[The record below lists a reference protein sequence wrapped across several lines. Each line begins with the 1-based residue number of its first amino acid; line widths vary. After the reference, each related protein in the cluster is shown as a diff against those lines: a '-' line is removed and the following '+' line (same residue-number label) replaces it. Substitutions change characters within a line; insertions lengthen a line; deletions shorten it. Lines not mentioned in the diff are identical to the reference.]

1 MSGWL
6 IKSRKGQVMDTP
18 IHPKFTTLAYALILL
33 REAGYPCVFY
43 GDMYGTCEPFLSSP
57 TCDGKLGN
65 LILARKLYAYGEQ
78 QDYFQDPD
86 CIGWVRR
93 GISDPPGFQASGMA
107 VVMNW
112 VGDYK
117 KKAHDEQS
125 IFQKPRWV
133 RRLSGL
139 AGKFGV
145 MPKRSPR
152 CQREMNV
159 GVQHA
164 GEVWTDVLD
173 GSSHKVT
180 IGSDGTAV
188 FPCKVN
194 SVAVYI
200 SGSAVGR
207 EEFSVAFI

>member
-1 MSGWL
+1 MRVWL
-6 IKSRKGQVMDTP
+6 TRSRKGQVMDTP
-18 IHPKFTTLAYALILL
+18 IHPKFTSLAYALILL
-33 REAGYPCVFY
+33 REAGYPSVFY

-78 QDYFQDPD
+78 QDYFEDPD

-93 GISDPPGFQASGMA
+93 GVPDARGFQASGMA

-112 VGDYK
+112 VGDDR
-117 KKAHDEQS
+117 KKAQDEQS
-125 IFQKPRWV
+125 VFQKPRWM

-145 MPKRSPR
+145 MSNRSPQ

-164 GEVWTDVLD
+164 GEVWTDILE
-173 GSSHKVT
+173 GQSHKVT

-188 FPCKVN
+188 FPCGVN
-194 SVAVYI
+194 CVAVYV
-200 SGSAVGR
+200 SDFAVGR
-207 EEFSVAFI
+207 EDFPAT

>member
-1 MSGWL
+1 
-6 IKSRKGQVMDTP
+6 MDTP
-18 IHPKFTTLAYALILL
+18 IHPKFTSLAYALILF

-43 GDMYGTCEPFLSSP
+43 GDMYGTSEPFVSAP

-93 GISDPPGFQASGMA
+93 GIPDASGCQAAGMA

-112 VGDYK
+112 VGDHK
-117 KKAHDEQS
+117 KKSHDDQD
-125 IFQKPRWV
+125 ILQNILQKPRWM

-139 AGKFGV
+139 TGKFGV
-145 MPKRSPR
+145 LPKRSPQ
-152 CQREMNV
+152 CQRKMNV
-159 GVQHA
+159 GAQHA
-164 GEVWTDVLD
+164 GEVWTDILE
-173 GSSHKVT
+173 GCSHQVT

-188 FPCKVN
+188 FPCEVN
-194 SVAVYI
+194 SVALYV
-200 SGSAVGR
+200 SESAAGR
-207 EEFSVAFI
+207 EDFADASA